1 MVVETVNAGAVKS
14 VVVEDEDF
22 YISKGDKEVFYHH
35 DVIALCALRVVLVR
49 SAARNKEGEAS

>member
-22 YISKGDKEVFYHH
+22 QGDKEVFYHH